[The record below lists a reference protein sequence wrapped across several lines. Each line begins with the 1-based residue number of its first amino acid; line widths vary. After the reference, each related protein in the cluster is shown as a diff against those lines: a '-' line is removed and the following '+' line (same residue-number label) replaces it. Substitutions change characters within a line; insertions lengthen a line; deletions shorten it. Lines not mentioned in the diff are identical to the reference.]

1 MLPLD
6 GLNDYI
12 DITAIV
18 NPWQA
23 LVVCLLVFALL
34 IWPQL
39 SARQTVRRIETTLTT
54 NNGGSTVKDQ
64 MDRLEK
70 KLGEHIEWS
79 EGYVKDTSE
88 RLDALEES
96 RERRGLLRGRRVKP

>member
-1 MLPLD
+1 
-6 GLNDYI
+6 
-12 DITAIV
+12 
-18 NPWQA
+18 
-23 LVVCLLVFALL
+23 
-34 IWPQL
+34 
-39 SARQTVRRIETTLTT
+39 
-54 NNGGSTVKDQ
+54 